1 MTLATAAS
9 AVLASYGRYKSEL
22 SSGKDRATL
31 DEIAQSRWMF
41 SALMGLSVVVV
52 VVLLPSVAVAFYLLL
67 SALMLMRPLRILT
80 LDGRRP
86 TADGSTIPAKTVP
99 RPRRPGH
106 RHRRR
111 ERSWLGWSMD
121 PSSSTR

>member
-52 VVLLPSVAVAFYLLL
+52 VVVLLLPSVAVAFYLLL
-67 SALMLMRPLRILT
+67 SALMLMRPLRIL
-80 LDGRRP
+80 